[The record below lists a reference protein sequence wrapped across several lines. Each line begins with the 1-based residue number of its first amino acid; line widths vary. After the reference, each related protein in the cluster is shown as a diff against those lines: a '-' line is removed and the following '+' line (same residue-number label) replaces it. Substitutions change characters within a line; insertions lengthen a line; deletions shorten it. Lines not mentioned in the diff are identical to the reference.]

1 MWVGFLRGTMY
12 WGAGPG
18 LGLLTLLGY
27 ATFTIGAALAWRNRD
42 EFSVWVHDEFGAF
55 RRSLSRYTVIGP
67 FYSVREES
75 RLKAVPSQ
83 FVQSL
88 SRFPRRKINPAF
100 LLLFLGAILLFLDFF
115 I

>member
-1 MWVGFLRGTMY
+1 MY

-27 ATFTIGAALAWRNRD
+27 VAFAIGAALVWRNRD
-42 EFSVWVHDEFGAF
+42 DFSVWVHDEFGAF

-67 FYSVREES
+67 FYGLREES
-75 RLKAVPSQ
+75 RLKTVPSQ
-83 FVQSL
+83 FFLSL
-88 SRFPRRKINPAF
+88 RRLPRRHIPPAF
-100 LLLFLGAILLFLDFF
+100 ILLFLGAVLFVLDFF

>member
-1 MWVGFLRGTMY
+1 MY
-12 WGAGPG
+12 WGSGPG

-27 ATFTIGAALAWRNRD
+27 FAFAVGAALAWRRRD
-42 EFSVWVHDEFGAF
+42 YFFVWAHDEFGAF

-67 FYSVREES
+67 FYSIREES

-83 FVQSL
+83 FLSSL
-88 SRFPRRKINPAF
+88 GRFPRRHINPAF
-100 LLLFLGAILLFLDFF
+100 ILFFLGAVLFVLDFF

>member
-1 MWVGFLRGTMY
+1 MY
-12 WGAGPG
+12 WGSGPG

-27 ATFTIGAALAWRNRD
+27 VALAAGATLAWRRRD
-42 EFSVWVHDEFGAF
+42 DFFVWVHDEFGAF

-67 FYSVREES
+67 FYGIREES

-83 FVQSL
+83 FRSSL
-88 SRFPRRKINPAF
+88 GRFPRQKIHPAF
-100 LLLFLGAILLFLDFF
+100 ILFFLGMILFFLDFL

>member
-1 MWVGFLRGTMY
+1 MGVGFLRGTMY
-12 WGAGPG
+12 WGSGPG

-27 ATFTIGAALAWRNRD
+27 AAFTIGAALAWRNRD
-42 EFSVWVHDEFGAF
+42 DFSVWVHDEFGAF

-67 FYSVREES
+67 FYGVREES

-83 FVQSL
+83 FVRSL

>member
-1 MWVGFLRGTMY
+1 MY

-27 ATFTIGAALAWRNRD
+27 ITFAVGAALAWRKRD
-42 EFSVWVHDEFGAF
+42 DFFVWAHDEIGAF

-67 FYSVREES
+67 FYVPREDS

-83 FVQSL
+83 FINSL
-88 SRFPRRKINPAF
+88 SRFPRRHVNPAF
-100 LLLFLGAILLFLDFF
+100 ILLFLGVVLLVLDFF
-115 I
+115 L

>member
-1 MWVGFLRGTMY
+1 MY
-12 WGAGPG
+12 WGDGPG

-27 ATFTIGAALAWRNRD
+27 AAFTIGAALAWRSRG
-42 EFSVWVHDEFGAF
+42 EFSVWVYDEFGAF

-67 FYSVREES
+67 FYGVREES

-83 FVQSL
+83 FFRSL
-88 SRFPRRKINPAF
+88 RRFPRRRINPAF

>member
-1 MWVGFLRGTMY
+1 MY
-12 WGAGPG
+12 WGTGSG

-27 ATFTIGAALAWRNRD
+27 VAFTIGAALAWRNRD
-42 EFSVWVHDEFGAF
+42 DFSVWVQDEFGAF

-67 FYSVREES
+67 FYGLREES

-83 FVQSL
+83 FVRSL
-88 SRFPRRKINPAF
+88 RRFPRPYINPAF
-100 LLLFLGAILLFLDFF
+100 ILLFLGAVLFVLDFF

>member
-1 MWVGFLRGTMY
+1 MY

-18 LGLLTLLGY
+18 LGLLTVLGY
-27 ATFTIGAALAWRNRD
+27 AAFSIGAALVWRKRD
-42 EFSVWVHDEFGAF
+42 DFFVWAEDEFGAF

-67 FYSVREES
+67 FYGRREES

-83 FVQSL
+83 FLRSL
-88 SRFPRRKINPAF
+88 SHFPRRHIHPAF
-100 LLLFLGAILLFLDFF
+100 ILLFLGAVLFVLDFF